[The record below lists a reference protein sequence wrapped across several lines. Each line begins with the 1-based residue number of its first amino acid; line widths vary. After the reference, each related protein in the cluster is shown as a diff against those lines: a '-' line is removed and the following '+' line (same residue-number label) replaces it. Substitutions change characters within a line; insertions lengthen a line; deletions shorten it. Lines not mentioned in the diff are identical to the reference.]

1 MTNDTYTIIREL
13 QGKNNANQG
22 TIANLQSLCKE
33 LSDRNLKLIAERKK
47 AVELL
52 EIVEFKT
59 NKRFE
64 REVKNAIKIL
74 QTND

>member
-1 MTNDTYTIIREL
+1 MNDTYTIIKEL
-13 QGKNNANQG
+13 QAKNKASLETINKLALLWQDFSNKNQK
-22 TIANLQSLCKE
+22 LE
-33 LSDRNLKLIAERKK
+33 SDRKR

-64 REVKNAIKIL
+64 NEVKKAIKIL
-74 QTND
+74 ESNE